1 MLSDFQIPPHSLRG
15 KLLLAAPI
23 LRDEFRRT
31 VLLVSLHTPN
41 DGAYGFVLNR
51 PTGKVV
57 GDLLHAKAFEPLKK
71 IPVFAGGPV
80 MSDQLMFCSLWWTPK
95 RGLNWAM
102 RISAEEAS
110 RQSRRPGCMVGAY
123 LGYSGW
129 SPGQLENEM
138 IRHTWYATE
147 PSMDMLG
154 VARDEG
160 MWRTFLGRISPLHRI
175 LAEAPDDPFLN

>member
-1 MLSDFQIPPHSLRG
+1 MRG
-15 KLLLAAPI
+15 KLLLAAPD

-31 VLLVSLHTPN
+31 VLLVNAHAPN
-41 DGAYGFVLNR
+41 DGAFGLVLNR

-57 GDLLHAKAFEPLKK
+57 GDLLQGDAFEPLKN
-71 IPVFAGGPV
+71 IPVLAGGPV
-80 MSDQLMFCSLWWTPK
+80 MQDQLMFCSLWWTPK

-102 RISAEEAS
+102 RISTEEAY
-110 RQSRRPGCMVGAY
+110 RHSRRPGCMVSAY

-138 IRHTWYATE
+138 MRDAWYATD
-147 PSMDMLG
+147 PTKDVLG
-154 VARDEG
+154 AGKDED
-160 MWRTFLGRISPLHRI
+160 MWRTLFGRISPMHRI

>member
-1 MLSDFQIPPHSLRG
+1 MRG

-31 VLLVSLHTPN
+31 VLLVNEHDSS
-41 DGAYGFVLNR
+41 DGAYGLVLNR

-57 GDLLHAKAFEPLKK
+57 GDLLQGEGFEPLKNV
-71 IPVFAGGPV
+71 PVFAAGPV
-80 MSDQLMFCSLWWTPK
+80 MADQLMFCSLWWTPK

-102 RISAEEAS
+102 RISTDEAC
-110 RQSRRPGCMVGAY
+110 RHSRRPGCMVGAY

-129 SPGQLENEM
+129 SPGQLESEM
-138 IRHTWYATE
+138 IRDAWYATN
-147 PSMDMLG
+147 PSKEMLG
-154 VARDEG
+154 AGRDEG
-160 MWRTFLGRISPLHRI
+160 MWRDLLGRISPMHRI